1 MPWPIDMIQN
11 TREQNASIV
20 YNHFMMEHNTK
31 MIIKFVLSG
40 FALEGFSVGKKK
52 RVLGFRYLSENA
64 YNVIKEKYPDW
75 IHGDHIIV
83 GNDDEGL
90 FRLEHIIPTEV
101 VYKHVMQMKHDGTLT
116 LDYVTN
122 VLANEVRTAYVLRTD
137 DDALNKAGYR
147 SKMPSDWKFGDSIF
161 ARYEKANVK
170 LHVW

>member
-20 YNHFMMEHNTK
+20 YNHFMIEHNTK

-75 IHGDHIIV
+75 IRDGYVIL
-83 GNDDEGL
+83 GNDANKL
-90 FRLEHIIPTEV
+90 FRLEHVIPTEV
-101 VYKHVMQMKHDGTLT
+101 TYKHIMNMKKAGTLT
-116 LDYVTN
+116 LDYVN
-122 VLANEVRTAYVLRTD
+122 ELADKVCCALVLRTD
-137 DDALNKAGYR
+137 DDMLNKAGYR
-147 SKMPSDWKFGDSIF
+147 SKMPANWNFDMSTF
-161 ARYEKANVK
+161 ARYENAGVK
-170 LHVW
+170 LHTW